1 MRGDRRFSA
10 ELRAGVFI
18 LLALGAAAILAPW
31 IVPGPELIRMEEAW
45 TPPGAGHWMGTD
57 GLGRDVAAR
66 VVHGTRVS
74 LAVGLLAAGI
84 ALGIGIPLG
93 ALAGYR
99 GGAADRIV
107 SRLTEA
113 VLCFPTLVLALALL
127 AAAPGWLRQL
137 PDAARIALVV
147 GLTGWTAVTR
157 YLRAEFLRL
166 RDSEMVTAARAAG
179 APGRRIVVRHILPAA
194 LPPVLVT
201 AAFAVGASILV
212 EAVLSFLGLGVRP
225 PTPTWGGML
234 DEASQHVRRAWWFA
248 LFPGAALFL
257 TVLACNLVGEGLRNL
272 LDAGQRRR

>member
-1 MRGDRRFSA
+1 MRGDRRLPA
-10 ELRAGVFI
+10 ELRAGI
-18 LLALGAAAILAPW
+18 LILVSLGLAAIFAPW
-31 IVPGPELIRMEEAW
+31 IAPGPEIIRMEEAW
-45 TPPGAGHWMGTD
+45 SPPGPGHWMGTD

-66 VVHGTRVS
+66 VVHGARVS
-74 LAVGLLAAGI
+74 LAVGLLAAAI

-93 ALAGYR
+93 AVSGYR

-127 AAAPGWLRQL
+127 ATAPGWLRRF
-137 PDAARIALVV
+137 PDAARISLVV

-179 APGRRIVVRHILPAA
+179 APERRIVVRHILPAA
-194 LPPVLVT
+194 LPPVLVA

-212 EAVLSFLGLGVRP
+212 EAVLTFLGLGVRP

-234 DEASQHVRRAWWFA
+234 EEASQHVRRAWWFA
-248 LFPGAALFL
+248 LFPGAALFV
-257 TVLACNLVGEGLRNL
+257 TVLACNLLGEGLRNV
-272 LDAGQRRR
+272 LDSGARRR